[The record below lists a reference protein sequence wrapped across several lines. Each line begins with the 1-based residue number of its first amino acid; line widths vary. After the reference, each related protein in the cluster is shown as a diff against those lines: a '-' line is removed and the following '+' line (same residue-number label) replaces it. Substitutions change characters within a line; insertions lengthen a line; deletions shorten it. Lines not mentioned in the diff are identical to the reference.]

1 MYFDIWIKSFSF
13 IADSKVPLSPQLKS
27 HFAATSAVL
36 GLNHKQVS
44 PCLRGKCSPGST
56 VLLWIQE
63 VSLRPCSITIPA
75 LSCAQ
80 TPIGL
85 ALTDATSKAE
95 SSWAQSP
102 SSGLCFS
109 LTENKPPKAKM
120 HSERSCL
127 DWRNRSVKKMG

>member
-1 MYFDIWIKSFSF
+1 MPPGEMQPWQHSSPL
-13 IADSKVPLSPQLKS
+13 DSGGLTETLLHHDSSPS
-27 HFAATSAVL
+27 
-36 GLNHKQVS
+36 
-44 PCLRGKCSPGST
+44 
-56 VLLWIQE
+56 
-63 VSLRPCSITIPA
+63 
-75 LSCAQ
+75 Q

-120 HSERSCL
+120 HSERSRL